1 MAHLIKYTLLFF
13 VLMIGFF
20 SYAQEVGISGKVL
33 NEEGEPIESV
43 TVQIDGT
50 NKIYITNE
58 DGFFQFQV
66 APNTTY
72 LIRFAQGRINTKKKF
87 IVGETSLRGLV
98 ITLGDRTLDIV
109 DVVSVRT
116 GDFTESFPQ
125 LELNRIASP
134 SQNFEDIIKVVGLGV
149 NSSNELTSN
158 YNVRGGNYDENLIYV
173 NGIEIYRPF
182 LARSGQQEGL
192 SFINPA
198 FVNNIFFSSGG
209 FDSYYGDKLSS
220 ILDIRYRQPTEFGGS
235 GEVSLMGAQAHIEG
249 CFDGNRGSYITG
261 ARYRVNSYLL
271 NSLPTKG
278 DYNPTFFD
286 YQFLTNYY
294 LKFDTRANYVKI
306 FALGHFSTNNYLFQ
320 PSSRTTSWGTV
331 NEAYQLRVFFE
342 GQEETK
348 FQTFTA
354 ATGLE
359 SMYKDKLK
367 MTFIASVF
375 RSVES
380 EHFDI
385 LGEYLI
391 NELDT

>member
-1 MAHLIKYTLLFF
+1 M
-13 VLMIGFF
+13 
-20 SYAQEVGISGKVL
+20 
-33 NEEGEPIESV
+33 
-43 TVQIDGT
+43 
-50 NKIYITNE
+50 
-58 DGFFQFQV
+58 
-66 APNTTY
+66 
-72 LIRFAQGRINTKKKF
+72 
-87 IVGETSLRGLV
+87 
-98 ITLGDRTLDIV
+98 
-109 DVVSVRT
+109 
-116 GDFTESFPQ
+116 
-125 LELNRIASP
+125 
-134 SQNFEDIIKVVGLGV
+134 
-149 NSSNELTSN
+149 
-158 YNVRGGNYDENLIYV
+158 IYV

-294 LKFDTRANYVKI
+294 LKFDTRADYVKI

-391 NELDT
+391 NELETDPSKEDFGDSTANVGIGGLLDHARNDLDVWIGSVYHDGKYAFPMNKNAEKIKIQVRNYFGESNFN